1 MVTASA
7 LRFGIRSVD
16 LGLGLV
22 DHCLL
27 QLLDRIKVDQAGL
40 LRRHGALGFC
50 QGGAVVAYIDAG
62 KYITGLDELVV
73 QHRHLTDIARH
84 FGTDDRDIGAHV
96 SIVGAFDEAAGQP
109 PVAGIANGTH
119 QGECQQPQA
128 QYFLAAHG

>member
-22 DHCLL
+22 DHRLL

-40 LRRHGALGFC
+40 LRRDGALGFC

-62 KYITGLDELVV
+62 KHITSLDELVV